1 MYFKRTGRMFL
12 CTSKRLAGLSVLLA
26 AVTCGNILYW
36 ITRWQNSGVVLCSMD
51 VFLCVLHPSF
61 LFMIF
66 VPFCLLAEMAGS
78 RFFTAPHIC
87 RLFQNRG
94 QMIQQMISDTVIRTV
109 LFELIIII
117 CARFMAFVLFG
128 THLTI
133 NWAQPQSKYW
143 HDTGHRLQQAL
154 TPTSFILWQGLAAC
168 MVGIIFSLAFQI
180 AVHCCRNIRSGNAVG
195 WLLCL
200 CAAWSISF
208 PISPALS
215 ELQRVVTFSTLTIQN
230 HAVGLYFL
238 FGAVLIVVECA
249 VLGIVIARRDFL

>member
-133 NWAQPQSKYW
+133 NWAQPQSRYW

-154 TPTSFILWQGLAAC
+154 TPTSFIPCFSNCSPLLPEYSQRQCGWMASLPLCRLEHFIPHFTSTFRITAC
-168 MVGIIFSLAFQI
+168 CNIFHFDNSKSCGWPLFL
-180 AVHCCRNIRSGNAVG
+180 VWRCFDCC
-195 WLLCL
+195 
-200 CAAWSISF
+200 
-208 PISPALS
+208 
-215 ELQRVVTFSTLTIQN
+215 
-230 HAVGLYFL
+230 
-238 FGAVLIVVECA
+238 
-249 VLGIVIARRDFL
+249 